1 MKAFT
6 HEGIDL
12 SKYKR
17 TTSATGSEQCA
28 QGIPGLQ
35 LVPDLPAS
43 FAVDLAP
50 TKLVKFSAP
59 GDAGGL
65 GRPSCVQELSSSWRR
80 VGCGDRPRESY
91 VSGTGK
97 ILNYFCE
104 ISNCFSYLLGG
115 FLAGGSWLM
124 WSILN
129 VPLPM
134 STC

>member
-1 MKAFT
+1 MGS
-6 HEGIDL
+6 EGIHSRGHQ

-17 TTSATGSEQCA
+17 TTSANSSEQCA

-50 TKLVKFSAP
+50 GTKLVKFSTP

-65 GRPSCVQELSSSWRR
+65 GRPSCVRDLSSSWRR

-91 VSGTGK
+91 VSGAGK
-97 ILNYFCE
+97 IQL
-104 ISNCFSYLLGG
+104 
-115 FLAGGSWLM
+115 FL
-124 WSILN
+124 
-129 VPLPM
+129 
-134 STC
+134 